1 MVLAVSGG
9 MPGVKDEGLIRSPVE
24 FISEGQYYP
33 TFADKLTHLVYSLI
47 KNHGFNDGNKRTA
60 LAAGALL
67 LMMNGYDSFVGY
79 YFLMFEQVMVLVAE
93 NKITKEQLYELFV
106 DIVEN
111 GTLSESSTLLIIGLL
126 VFYIAPPRH
135 ETVQQIRQL
144 ISQPTIRTS
153 HQHR

>member
-1 MVLAVSGG
+1 MNYFTYEALLEVHDMVLAVSGG

-111 GTLSESSTLLIIGLL
+111 GTLSESSTLLIIESFPEGAL
-126 VFYIAPPRH
+126 
-135 ETVQQIRQL
+135 
-144 ISQPTIRTS
+144 
-153 HQHR
+153 

>member
-1 MVLAVSGG
+1 MNYFTYEALLEVHDIVLAVSGG

-111 GTLSESSTLLIIGLL
+111 GTLSESSTLLIIESFPEGAL
-126 VFYIAPPRH
+126 
-135 ETVQQIRQL
+135 
-144 ISQPTIRTS
+144 
-153 HQHR
+153 

>member
-1 MVLAVSGG
+1 MNYFTYEALLEVHDMVLAVSGG

-93 NKITKEQLYELFV
+93 NKITKGQLYELFV

-111 GTLSESSTLLIIGLL
+111 GTLSESSTLLIIESFPEGTL
-126 VFYIAPPRH
+126 
-135 ETVQQIRQL
+135 
-144 ISQPTIRTS
+144 
-153 HQHR
+153 

>member
-1 MVLAVSGG
+1 MNYFTYEALLEAHDMVLAVSGG

-106 DIVEN
+106 DVVEN
-111 GTLSESSTLLIIGLL
+111 GTLSESSTLLIIESLPEGTL
-126 VFYIAPPRH
+126 
-135 ETVQQIRQL
+135 
-144 ISQPTIRTS
+144 
-153 HQHR
+153 

>member
-1 MVLAVSGG
+1 MNYFTYEALLEVHDMVLAVSGG

-106 DIVEN
+106 DVVEN
-111 GTLSESSTLLIIGLL
+111 GTLSESSTLLIIESLPEGTL
-126 VFYIAPPRH
+126 
-135 ETVQQIRQL
+135 
-144 ISQPTIRTS
+144 
-153 HQHR
+153 

>member
-1 MVLAVSGG
+1 MNYFTYEALLEVHDMVLAVSGG

-111 GTLSESSTLLIIGLL
+111 GALSESSTLLIIESFPEGTL
-126 VFYIAPPRH
+126 
-135 ETVQQIRQL
+135 
-144 ISQPTIRTS
+144 
-153 HQHR
+153 

>member
-1 MVLAVSGG
+1 MNYFTYEALLEAHDMVLAVSGG

-111 GTLSESSTLLIIGLL
+111 GTLSESSTLLIIESLPEG
-126 VFYIAPPRH
+126 
-135 ETVQQIRQL
+135 TQ
-144 ISQPTIRTS
+144 
-153 HQHR
+153 

>member
-1 MVLAVSGG
+1 MNYFTYEALLAVHDRVLAVSGG
-9 MPGVKDEGLIRSPVE
+9 MSGIKDEGLLRSPLE
-24 FISEGQYYP
+24 FISDDDYYP

-93 NKITKEQLYELFV
+93 YKITKE
-106 DIVEN
+106 
-111 GTLSESSTLLIIGLL
+111 
-126 VFYIAPPRH
+126 
-135 ETVQQIRQL
+135 
-144 ISQPTIRTS
+144 
-153 HQHR
+153 

>member
-9 MPGVKDEGLIRSPVE
+9 MPGVKDGGLIRSPVE

-111 GTLSESSTLLIIGLL
+111 GTLSESSTLLIIESLPEGTL
-126 VFYIAPPRH
+126 
-135 ETVQQIRQL
+135 
-144 ISQPTIRTS
+144 
-153 HQHR
+153 

>member
-1 MVLAVSGG
+1 MNYFTYEALLEAHDMVLAVSGG

-67 LMMNGYDSFVGY
+67 LMMNGYDRFVGY

-111 GTLSESSTLLIIGLL
+111 GTLSESSTLLIIESLPEGTL
-126 VFYIAPPRH
+126 
-135 ETVQQIRQL
+135 
-144 ISQPTIRTS
+144 
-153 HQHR
+153 

>member
-1 MVLAVSGG
+1 MNYFTYEALLEVHDIVLAVSGG

-111 GTLSESSTLLIIGLL
+111 GTLSESSTLLIIESLPEGAL
-126 VFYIAPPRH
+126 
-135 ETVQQIRQL
+135 
-144 ISQPTIRTS
+144 
-153 HQHR
+153 

>member
-33 TFADKLTHLVYSLI
+33 TFAGKLTHLVYSLI

-111 GTLSESSTLLIIGLL
+111 GTLSESSTLLIIESLPEGTL
-126 VFYIAPPRH
+126 
-135 ETVQQIRQL
+135 
-144 ISQPTIRTS
+144 
-153 HQHR
+153 

>member
-1 MVLAVSGG
+1 MNYFTYEALLAVHDRVLAVSGG
-9 MPGVKDEGLIRSPVE
+9 MLGIKDEGLLRSPLE
-24 FISEGQYYP
+24 FISDDDYYP

-93 NKITKEQLYELFV
+93 NKITKEQLHLLFV
-106 DIVEN
+106 DISEN
-111 GTLSESSTLLIIGLL
+111 GQLSEASKLIIIEAFPGG
-126 VFYIAPPRH
+126 I
-135 ETVQQIRQL
+135 
-144 ISQPTIRTS
+144 
-153 HQHR
+153 

>member
-1 MVLAVSGG
+1 MNYFTYEALLEVHDMVLAVSGG

-111 GTLSESSTLLIIGLL
+111 GTLSESSTLLIIASLPEGTL
-126 VFYIAPPRH
+126 
-135 ETVQQIRQL
+135 
-144 ISQPTIRTS
+144 
-153 HQHR
+153 

>member
-1 MVLAVSGG
+1 MNYFTYEALLEAHDMVLAVSGG
-9 MPGVKDEGLIRSPVE
+9 MPGVKDECLIRSPVE

-111 GTLSESSTLLIIGLL
+111 GTLSESSTLLIIESFPEGTL
-126 VFYIAPPRH
+126 
-135 ETVQQIRQL
+135 
-144 ISQPTIRTS
+144 
-153 HQHR
+153 

>member
-1 MVLAVSGG
+1 MNYFTYEALLEAHDMVLAVSGG
-9 MPGVKDEGLIRSPVE
+9 MPGVKDGGLIRSPVE

-111 GTLSESSTLLIIGLL
+111 GTLSESSTLLIIESLPEGTL
-126 VFYIAPPRH
+126 
-135 ETVQQIRQL
+135 
-144 ISQPTIRTS
+144 
-153 HQHR
+153 

>member
-1 MVLAVSGG
+1 MNYFTYEALLEAHDMVLAVSGG
-9 MPGVKDEGLIRSPVE
+9 MPGVKDECLIRSPVE

-111 GTLSESSTLLIIGLL
+111 GTLSESSTLLIIESLPEGTL
-126 VFYIAPPRH
+126 
-135 ETVQQIRQL
+135 
-144 ISQPTIRTS
+144 
-153 HQHR
+153 

>member
-93 NKITKEQLYELFV
+93 NKINKEQLYELFV
-106 DIVEN
+106 GIVEN
-111 GTLSESSTLLIIGLL
+111 GALSESSTLLIIESFPEGTL
-126 VFYIAPPRH
+126 
-135 ETVQQIRQL
+135 
-144 ISQPTIRTS
+144 
-153 HQHR
+153 

>member
-1 MVLAVSGG
+1 MNYFTYEALLEAHDMVLAVSGG
-9 MPGVKDEGLIRSPVE
+9 MPGVKDGGLIRSPVE

-111 GTLSESSTLLIIGLL
+111 GTLSESSTLLIIESFPEGTL
-126 VFYIAPPRH
+126 
-135 ETVQQIRQL
+135 
-144 ISQPTIRTS
+144 
-153 HQHR
+153 

>member
-1 MVLAVSGG
+1 MNYFTYEALLAVHDRVLAVSGG
-9 MPGVKDEGLIRSPVE
+9 MLGIKDEGLLRSPLE
-24 FISEGQYYP
+24 FISDDDYYP

-93 NKITKEQLYELFV
+93 NKITKEQLRLLFV
-106 DIVEN
+106 DISDN
-111 GTLSESSTLLIIGLL
+111 GQLSEASKLIIIEAFPEGIL
-126 VFYIAPPRH
+126 
-135 ETVQQIRQL
+135 
-144 ISQPTIRTS
+144 
-153 HQHR
+153 

>member
-1 MVLAVSGG
+1 MNYFTYEALLEVHDMVLAVSGG

-111 GTLSESSTLLIIGLL
+111 GTLSESSTLLIIESFPEGTL
-126 VFYIAPPRH
+126 
-135 ETVQQIRQL
+135 
-144 ISQPTIRTS
+144 
-153 HQHR
+153 

>member
-1 MVLAVSGG
+1 MNYFTYEALLEVHDIVLAVSGG

-93 NKITKEQLYELFV
+93 NKITKGQLYELFV

-111 GTLSESSTLLIIGLL
+111 GTLSESSTLLIIESFPEGTL
-126 VFYIAPPRH
+126 
-135 ETVQQIRQL
+135 
-144 ISQPTIRTS
+144 
-153 HQHR
+153 

>member
-1 MVLAVSGG
+1 MNYFTYEALLEVHDTVLAVSGG

-111 GTLSESSTLLIIGLL
+111 GTLSESSTLLIIESLPEGTL
-126 VFYIAPPRH
+126 
-135 ETVQQIRQL
+135 
-144 ISQPTIRTS
+144 
-153 HQHR
+153 

>member
-1 MVLAVSGG
+1 MNYFTYEALLEAHDMVLAVSGG

-106 DIVEN
+106 DVVEN
-111 GTLSESSTLLIIGLL
+111 GTLSESSTLLIIESFPEGTL
-126 VFYIAPPRH
+126 
-135 ETVQQIRQL
+135 
-144 ISQPTIRTS
+144 
-153 HQHR
+153 

>member
-1 MVLAVSGG
+1 MNYFTYEALLEVHNMVLAVSGG

-111 GTLSESSTLLIIGLL
+111 GALSESSTLLIIESFPEGTL
-126 VFYIAPPRH
+126 
-135 ETVQQIRQL
+135 
-144 ISQPTIRTS
+144 
-153 HQHR
+153 

>member
-1 MVLAVSGG
+1 MNYFTYEALLEAHDMVLAVSGG

-111 GTLSESSTLLIIGLL
+111 GTLSESSTLLIIASLPEGTL
-126 VFYIAPPRH
+126 
-135 ETVQQIRQL
+135 
-144 ISQPTIRTS
+144 
-153 HQHR
+153 

>member
-1 MVLAVSGG
+1 MNYFTYEALLEAHDMVLAVSGG

-111 GTLSESSTLLIIGLL
+111 GTLSESSTLLIIESLPEGAL
-126 VFYIAPPRH
+126 
-135 ETVQQIRQL
+135 
-144 ISQPTIRTS
+144 
-153 HQHR
+153 

>member
-1 MVLAVSGG
+1 MNYFTYEALLEVHDIVLAVSGG

-111 GTLSESSTLLIIGLL
+111 GTLSESSTLLIIESFPEGTL
-126 VFYIAPPRH
+126 
-135 ETVQQIRQL
+135 
-144 ISQPTIRTS
+144 
-153 HQHR
+153 

>member
-1 MVLAVSGG
+1 MNYFTYEALLEAHDMVLAVSGG

-24 FISEGQYYP
+24 FILEGQYYP

-111 GTLSESSTLLIIGLL
+111 GTLSESSTLLIIESFPEGTL
-126 VFYIAPPRH
+126 
-135 ETVQQIRQL
+135 
-144 ISQPTIRTS
+144 
-153 HQHR
+153 

>member
-111 GTLSESSTLLIIGLL
+111 GTLSESSTLLIIESLPEGAL
-126 VFYIAPPRH
+126 
-135 ETVQQIRQL
+135 
-144 ISQPTIRTS
+144 
-153 HQHR
+153 

>member
-111 GTLSESSTLLIIGLL
+111 GTLSESSTLLIIASLPEGTL
-126 VFYIAPPRH
+126 
-135 ETVQQIRQL
+135 
-144 ISQPTIRTS
+144 
-153 HQHR
+153 

>member
-111 GTLSESSTLLIIGLL
+111 GTLSESSTLLIIESFPQGTL
-126 VFYIAPPRH
+126 
-135 ETVQQIRQL
+135 
-144 ISQPTIRTS
+144 
-153 HQHR
+153 

>member
-1 MVLAVSGG
+1 MNYFTYEALLEVHDMVLAVSGG

-111 GTLSESSTLLIIGLL
+111 GTLSESSTLLIRESFPEGTL
-126 VFYIAPPRH
+126 
-135 ETVQQIRQL
+135 
-144 ISQPTIRTS
+144 
-153 HQHR
+153 